1 MIKLYLILKLL
12 LKHTNN
18 RLKIYS
24 YMKNRLHHQHFMIK
38 KRIDTEM
45 DIEEKNI
52 QQLHQFQ
59 ILQTP
64 ANRSSKD

>member
-45 DIEEKNI
+45 DIEEKRKQRAEAHAAALNDKEME
-52 QQLHQFQ
+52 
-59 ILQTP
+59 
-64 ANRSSKD
+64 N